1 MIAKAEYMDMYHV
14 IGAAMTVHQILGRGL
29 EEPVYQEALG
39 IEFERCGIKAIPQFP
54 IHCFYGDV
62 KMKKFYLADYYL
74 DGLVIELK
82 SVENLCSEHR
92 AQLFN
97 YMRLTHTTRGLLI
110 NFGERSLHSER
121 YIYNEESDDFILL
134 TEHNYK
140 KYITENN

>member
-1 MIAKAEYMDMYHV
+1 MYHA
-14 IGAAMTVHQILGRGL
+14 IGAAMTVHRILGRGL
-29 EEPVYQEALG
+29 EEAVYQEALG
-39 IEFERCGIKAIPQFP
+39 IEFEKCGIKAIPQFP
-54 IHCFYGDV
+54 IHCYYGDV
-62 KMKKFYLADYYL
+62 KMTKFYLADFYL

-82 SVENLCSEHR
+82 SVEDLCSEHR

-97 YMRLTHTTRGLLI
+97 YMRLTHTIRGLLI

-140 KYITENN
+140 NYITENN